1 MRGRSN
7 PAVRIE
13 ASVSRS
19 ARRTRSLVICD
30 ATSASEI
37 CDVTHAFHSPSQYVE
52 FARRA
57 VKPDH
62 VGRKAD
68 LVVIDRV
75 RKAHGLLVEW
85 READRVG
92 PAVASHRQRMTIIG
106 QRKPAA
112 LGGRGASRDRRRIE
126 MAEIDEDRGPLF
138 L

>member
-1 MRGRSN
+1 MRGRSS

-37 CDVTHAFHSPSQYVE
+37 CEVTRAFHSPSSTLSS
-52 FARRA
+52 RRA
-57 VKPDH
+57 VKPNH
-62 VGRKAD
+62 LGRKAD
-68 LVVIDRV
+68 LVIIDRV
-75 RKAHGLLVEW
+75 RKAHGVLVEW
-85 READRVG
+85 READGIG
-92 PAVASHRQRMTIIG
+92 PSVASHRQRMAIIRE
-106 QRKPAA
+106 RKPTA

-126 MAEIDEDRGPLF
+126 MTEIDENRGPLI